1 MTNATKQILE
11 TFQALTDE
19 EREEVVSA
27 LMQQWWGVITDDE
40 LLTPELKAELDRRIE
55 YLDAHPEDG
64 ISLEEASRLLSSRLQ
79 GLQG

>member
-1 MTNATKQILE
+1 MTNATKLILE
-11 TFQALTDE
+11 AFQTLNEE
-19 EREEVVSA
+19 ERQELVFE
-27 LMQQWWGVITDDE
+27 LIQQWWGVKTDDE

-64 ISLEEASRLLSSRLQ
+64 ISLEEASRILRSRLQ